1 MNRRYTR
8 RSGEV
13 RTYAYSDFRPSALM
27 ACRAALRL
35 GVLKC
40 CGTVWL
46 YDRRFFSARTVNS
59 LIASGEAV
67 RIGNEIR
74 SANVC

>member
-13 RTYAYSDFRPSALM
+13 STYAYSDFRPSALM
-27 ACRAALRL
+27 ACRMALRL

-59 LIASGEAV
+59 LIASGEAIRDGDIV
-67 RIGNEIR
+67 RAI
-74 SANVC
+74 A